1 MNKIILSGNICKDIE
16 LKYTASNI
24 AVLMNT
30 IAVRNDYK
38 NKEGKYDS
46 QFINFVAYRNNA
58 EYLNKYA
65 AKGTKILLEGKWNN
79 RKYQKQDGTTV
90 YVNEVLVERIELLTA
105 VKTADTTADNDQK
118 NAVKSGNENQTSAE
132 KSAEELQRTVEDPFA
147 SFGEELVLDPD
158 DLPF

>member
-16 LKYTASNI
+16 LKYTTNNI

-38 NKEGKYDS
+38 NKDGKYDS

-58 EYLNKYA
+58 EYLSKYA
-65 AKGTKILLEGKWNN
+65 TKGSKILLEGKWNN
-79 RKYQKQDGTTV
+79 RNYKKQDGSTV
-90 YVNEVLVERIELLTA
+90 YVSEMIVERVELLSS
-105 VKTADTTADNDQK
+105 VTTTKPAENKSDGSEK
-118 NAVKSGNENQTSAE
+118 NA
-132 KSAEELQRTVEDPFA
+132 EDPFKE
-147 SFGEELVLDPD
+147 FGEEIIINDS

>member
-1 MNKIILSGNICKDIE
+1 MNKIILSGNICRDIE
-16 LKYTASNI
+16 LKYTANNI

-58 EYLNKYA
+58 EYLSKHA
-65 AKGTKILLEGKWNN
+65 SKGSKILIEGKWNN
-79 RKYQKQDGTTV
+79 RNYKKQDGSTV
-90 YVNEVLVERIELLTA
+90 YVNEVIIEKIELLS
-105 VKTADTTADNDQK
+105 
-118 NAVKSGNENQTSAE
+118 AVKSTENVE
-132 KSAEELQRTVEDPFA
+132 KSTEKNTEDPQR
-147 SFGEELVLDPD
+147 STEDPLKEFGEEIVINDS

>member
-16 LKYTASNI
+16 LKYTANNV

-38 NKEGKYDS
+38 NKDGKYDS

-58 EYLNKYA
+58 EYLSKYTS
-65 AKGTKILLEGKWNN
+65 KGSKIVLEGKWNN
-79 RKYQKQDGTTV
+79 RNYKKQDGSTV
-90 YVNEVLVERIELLTA
+90 YVSEMIVERVELLSS
-105 VKTADTTADNDQK
+105 VTTTKPAENKSDGSEK
-118 NAVKSGNENQTSAE
+118 NA
-132 KSAEELQRTVEDPFA
+132 EDPFKE
-147 SFGEELVLDPD
+147 FGEEIIINDS

>member
-16 LKYTASNI
+16 LKYTTNNI

-38 NKEGKYDS
+38 NKDGKYDS

-58 EYLNKYA
+58 EYLSKYTS
-65 AKGTKILLEGKWNN
+65 KGSKIVLEGKWNN
-79 RKYQKQDGTTV
+79 RNYKKQDGSTV
-90 YVNEVLVERIELLTA
+90 YVSEMIVERVELLSS
-105 VKTADTTADNDQK
+105 VTTTKPAENKSDGSEK
-118 NAVKSGNENQTSAE
+118 NA
-132 KSAEELQRTVEDPFA
+132 EDPFKE
-147 SFGEELVLDPD
+147 FGEEIIINDS

>member
-1 MNKIILSGNICKDIE
+1 MNKVILSGNICKDNE
-16 LKYTASNI
+16 LKYTTNNI

-46 QFINFVAYRNNA
+46 QFINFIAYRNNA

-65 AKGTKILLEGKWNN
+65 VKGSKILLEGKWNS
-79 RKYQKQDGTTV
+79 RKYQKQDGSTA
-90 YVNEVLVERIELLTA
+90 YVNEVIVERIELLS
-105 VKTADTTADNDQK
+105 
-118 NAVKSGNENQTSAE
+118 AVKSVENSQNTAINMQQSAINQE
-132 KSAEELQRTVEDPFA
+132 SDPFA
-147 SFGEELVLDPD
+147 EFGTEITINDS

>member
-1 MNKIILSGNICKDIE
+1 MNKIILSGNICKDVE
-16 LKYTASNI
+16 LKYTTNNI

-58 EYLNKYA
+58 EYLSKYTS
-65 AKGTKILLEGKWNN
+65 KGSKILLEGKWNN
-79 RKYQKQDGTTV
+79 RNYKKQDGSTA

-105 VKTADTTADNDQK
+105 VKAAENNQNTAINLQQSAI
-118 NAVKSGNENQTSAE
+118 NQQE
-132 KSAEELQRTVEDPFA
+132 IDPFENFA
-147 SFGEELVLDPD
+147 TEVTIDDS